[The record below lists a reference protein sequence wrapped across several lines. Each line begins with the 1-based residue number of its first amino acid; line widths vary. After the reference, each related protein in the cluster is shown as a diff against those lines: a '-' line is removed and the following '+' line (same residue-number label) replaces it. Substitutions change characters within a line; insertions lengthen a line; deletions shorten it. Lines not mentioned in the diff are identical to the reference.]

1 MQSCNRF
8 EREILGNILID
19 IDFSQYSCLAPRSLD
34 EKRKEDKKQDVH
46 EEENIKED
54 TRNAEEGE
62 QK

>member
-1 MQSCNRF
+1 
-8 EREILGNILID
+8 L
-19 IDFSQYSCLAPRSLD
+19 FSQYSCLAPRSLD
-34 EKRKEDKKQDVH
+34 EKKKDDKKQDAH

>member
-8 EREILGNILID
+8 GREILGNILID

-34 EKRKEDKKQDVH
+34 EKKKEDIQ
-46 EEENIKED
+46 EEENIKEG
-54 TRNAEEGE
+54 TRNSEEEE